1 MKNKTE
7 STFLTPRR
15 SYVLEDEEAEWL
27 L

>member
-7 STFLTPRR
+7 LHFVTPRQ
-15 SYVLEDEEAEWL
+15 SYVLEDEAEWL

>member
-15 SYVLEDEEAEWL
+15 SYVLEDEAEWL